1 MTERNEKL
9 KNLIG
14 YLSANKINNCNSGE
28 GRKKKKKN
36 PKESTE
42 QIKK

>member
-1 MTERNEKL
+1 VPKKLTTTTE
-9 KNLIG
+9 
-14 YLSANKINNCNSGE
+14 GE
-28 GRKKKKKN
+28 MGRGDGN